1 MKKIKFNKPN
11 IDFKNPKTL
20 LIIGIAII
28 LIIVTVYIIGKRAG
42 KSDYPDFYVPPDAP
56 DGGIYVDNN
65 FVQNI
70 VAKMYSELKGYALIT
85 TYYYSTWSDYA
96 TCSDSNFVAAYN
108 LFNDKYY
115 NDQSRTLIEWI
126 KHDRNQLGNYIWAV
140 NMSNVKRA
148 MDQII
153 TRANNLN
160 MP

>member
-1 MKKIKFNKPN
+1 MKNLKFKKPN
-11 IDFKNPKTL
+11 IDYKNPKTM

-28 LIIVTVYIIGKRAG
+28 LIIVTIYIIGKRAG
-42 KSDYPDFYVPPDAP
+42 KSDYPDFYVPPDSP
-56 DGGIYVDNN
+56 DGSVYVDNN
-65 FVQNI
+65 FVANI
-70 VAKMYSELKGYALIT
+70 VERMFSELKSYALLT

-115 NDQSRTLIEWI
+115 NDQGRTLIEWI
-126 KHDRNQLGNYIWAV
+126 KHDRNQLGNYIWAI

-153 TRANNLN
+153 NRANNLN